1 MVQQD
6 EIIME
11 EHQSDEED
19 QDQQELRD
27 YQESRNRVQRQTK
40 VRYMGYRVSN
50 DRNTNTTVTTGNSQ
64 STSGG
69 GIMSGGTQFSTTNYR
84 SSSQMG
90 VTRAMSQNRGTWNQ
104 QQHPSASHN
113 AQTNIMNMVDE
124 EEQSKDPNGKYRKS
138 RGEEKQRSNSNNYRL
153 SNTIIND
160 AYGDETI
167 QEALEYVSPYTIMN
181 ECGYTIEIQAQEDK
195 SAADY

>member
-1 MVQQD
+1 
-6 EIIME
+6 ME

-19 QDQQELRD
+19 QDQLELRD

-50 DRNTNTTVTTGNSQ
+50 DRNTNTTVTTGNSL
-64 STSGG
+64 STTGG
-69 GIMSGGTQFSTTNYR
+69 GISAGTQYLTSNYR

-90 VTRAMSQNRGTWNQ
+90 VASVSRAMSQNRGTWNQ
-104 QQHPSASHN
+104 QQNISSSHN
-113 AQTNIMNMVDE
+113 AQPAIMNMVDE
-124 EEQSKDPNGKYRKS
+124 EEQSKDPNGKSSEKYRKS
-138 RGEEKQRSNSNNYRL
+138 KGEEKQRSNSNNYRL

-167 QEALEYVSPYTIMN
+167 EEALEYVSPYTIMN
-181 ECGYTIEIQAQEDK
+181 ECGYTIEIQAQED
-195 SAADY
+195 